1 MDLEFTLDTPMKE
14 VEARFP
20 FSRSL
25 LHAKFHVG
33 GCATCGY
40 EPHESIGDV
49 AKKHAK
55 DADAMVEALN
65 GGLAEMR
72 ACEIAPADAKALR
85 DEAPTD
91 VLFVDV
97 REPWEFDLAR
107 IEGSIL
113 LSEGNMELVFET
125 ARAAREVVLICHHGL
140 RSLNATLFFRQNGV
154 TQARSLRG
162 GVDAWS
168 REVDSS
174 LPRY

>member
-1 MDLEFTLDTPMKE
+1 MTEFTLNTPMKE

-33 GCATCGY
+33 GCASCGY
-40 EPHESIGDV
+40 EPSESIGDV

-55 DADAMVEALN
+55 DADAMVDALN
-65 GGLAEMR
+65 GGVAEMR
-72 ACEIAPADAKALR
+72 ACELSAQELA
-85 DEAPTD
+85 
-91 VLFVDV
+91 VLLDTRKNEVLLVDV
-97 REPWEFDLAR
+97 RESWEFELTHLP
-107 IEGSIL
+107 GSL
-113 LSEGNMELVFET
+113 LLGETNMEDVF
-125 ARAAREVVLICHHGL
+125 ARARRSKEVVLVCHHGL

-162 GVDAWS
+162 GVDAFA
-168 REVDSS
+168 REVDAT